1 MMGISRRAY
10 ARRRGVSEASIRKHI
25 ANGVLAPAVMP
36 DDSIDPDRADRLLAE
51 TVTRGAAV
59 PVELKTARARRLRAS
74 TALTHDQVAELR
86 RSSITIADAAPMI
99 IADSRSVAGRLRQL
113 PNTVATRV
121 AGQPPEVV
129 VPIIR
134 DAIHAALTDLSGGPT
149 PPPTPREDIDLGH
162 HTPAQ
167 LNAIRTDLQGEE
179 LEYRRA
185 LDHGQMVDVAQI
197 GADFEERLAVLKSII
212 GGVPA
217 AVALMMVASDVE
229 TVHRMVGNEVERAIE
244 SMCCDYVTAGD
255 LQ

>member
-1 MMGISRRAY
+1 MGISRRAY

-25 ANGVLAPAVMP
+25 ANGVLAPAVLP
-36 DDSIDPDRADRLLAE
+36 DDTIDPDHADRLLAE

-74 TALTHDQVAELR
+74 TALTHDNVAELR

-99 IADSRSVAGRLRQL
+99 IAESRRVAARLRRI
-113 PNTVATRV
+113 PDAVADRI
-121 AGQPPEVV
+121 AGQEPEAV

-134 DAIHAALTDLSGGPT
+134 DAVHAALSDLSEGPE
-149 PPPTPREDIDLGH
+149 PPPRPREELDLGR

-185 LDHGQMVDVAQI
+185 LDHGQMVDVTELA
-197 GADFEERLAVLKSII
+197 ADFEERLAVLKSII
-212 GGVPA
+212 TSIPGVVSP
-217 AVALMMVASDVE
+217 MMVSYDVE
-229 TVHRMVGNEVERAIE
+229 TARAVVAEEVERAVTALQ
-244 SMCCDYVTAGD
+244 CDYVTVGD
-255 LQ
+255 LR